1 MATNIRFAV
10 PNQTPSTNPNL
21 VVADTTGYAVY
32 DPVTTGVAVAQAN
45 VPVTPGVPVV
55 EGNGIETGLNR
66 SEQVTVLPGTPMNIG
81 TST

>member
-1 MATNIRFAV
+1 MANNIIFAV
-10 PNQTPSTNPNL
+10 PNQKPTTNANL
-21 VVADTTGYAVY
+21 VVADTTGYTIY
-32 DPVTTGVAVAQAN
+32 DPVTTGAAVAQST
-45 VPVTPGVPVV
+45 VPVTAGVPVV

>member
-10 PNQTPSTNPNL
+10 PNQKPPAAQN
-21 VVADTTGYAVY
+21 VVTDTTGYAVY
-32 DPVTTGVAVAQAN
+32 DPVVTGVAVAQAN

-66 SEQVTVLPGTPMNIG
+66 SEQVTELPGYPINIG

>member
-10 PNQTPSTNPNL
+10 PNQTPSTNENL
-21 VVADTTGYAVY
+21 VVADTTGYQVY
-32 DPVTTGVAVAQAN
+32 DPVSTGVAVAQAS

-55 EGNGIETGLNR
+55 TGNGIETGLNR
-66 SEQVTVLPGTPMNIG
+66 SEQVTELPGFPVNVG

>member
-10 PNQTPSTNPNL
+10 PNQVAKTNPNL
-21 VVADTTGYAVY
+21 VVTDTSGYAVY
-32 DPVTTGVAVAQAN
+32 DPVSTGVVAAQQS